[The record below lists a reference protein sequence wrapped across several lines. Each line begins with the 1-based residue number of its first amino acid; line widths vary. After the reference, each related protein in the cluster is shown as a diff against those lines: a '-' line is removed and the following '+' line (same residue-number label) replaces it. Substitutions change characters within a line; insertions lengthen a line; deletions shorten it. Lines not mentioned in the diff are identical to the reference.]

1 MECVRPAWTDRY
13 GLGLHRPDEG
23 RSDPKASPVRDRER
37 GGVQDGRQLRL
48 RAALS
53 LATAAYDAV
62 AQPSLG
68 QNSGSSSMGRSS
80 GSTWKR
86 RRISSRGS
94 LARAR

>member
-1 MECVRPAWTDRY
+1 MVSGFIGPTKDDQTPMPDPFAIMNA
-13 GLGLHRPDEG
+13 GLFKIAVI
-23 RSDPKASPVRDRER
+23 SDRE
-37 GGVQDGRQLRL
+37 L
-48 RAALS
+48 LS
-53 LATAAYDAV
+53 VATAAYDAV

>member
-1 MECVRPAWTDRY
+1 MVSGFSGPAKEDQIPMHQPFTIVNA
-13 GLGLHRPDEG
+13 GLFRIAAN
-23 RSDPKASPVRDRER
+23 SDLK
-37 GGVQDGRQLRL
+37 L
-48 RAALS
+48 LS
-53 LATAAYDAV
+53 LATAAYGAV